1 MNNKAAISRAVELA
15 RTANWMVRFCT
26 RLGDPI
32 GADGWRSRRAH
43 HMATARQLKQ
53 DAQQ

>member
-1 MNNKAAISRAVELA
+1 MNNKTAISHAADMA
-15 RTANWMVRFCT
+15 RTANCMVIFCT

-32 GADGWRSRRAH
+32 GADGWRSRRAQ